1 MLLSVAAG
9 IATIVLKML
18 AWRLTGSTG
27 LLSDALE
34 SIVNLAAALI
44 ALIVVRW
51 ATLPPDEQHM
61 YGHEKA
67 EYFSAG
73 VEGGLIMVAAAS
85 IGWVAIKRLLHPVP
99 LEDVAV
105 GLAISAVAS
114 SQPASVLV
122 RAGRRHR
129 SITVEADGRH
139 LLTDV
144 WTSAGVIAGVAAVAL
159 TGLER
164 LDPLIALAVAA
175 NIVRTGVTLVRRSS
189 GGLMMDH
196 ALSPA
201 EQAALDTALQP
212 YRREGVVFHAIRNR
226 QAGRRS
232 FVSMHV
238 LVPGHWTVQ
247 QGHDLLE
254 HVEADVR
261 ATLPHRTVFTHI
273 EPSEDSNLLR
283 RRDARPT
290 RGSEAEDELRPFVRG
305 RSVPPCGVL
314 GVWERGRCS
323 ADEASW
329 APGGGG
335 DFVGAGKILQRLSHL
350 ERAVRASRP
359 GGAFPGDPALVHKR
373 DTPDDPGT
381 AVVDSRSAARCRRH
395 RASASAPRSRR
406 CRRHRRR
413 APRRGRPS
421 RLPRR
426 AGRQRATRWRLREG
440 ARAEAVDRERGGGGS
455 HDAVCG
461 AAARGRNGTLVASAM
476 RPGRL
481 GALAVRPRGWPG
493 RGR

>member
-1 MLLSVAAG
+1 MLLSLAAG
-9 IATIVLKML
+9 IATIALKML

-73 VEGGLIMVAAAS
+73 VEGGLIMVAAVS
-85 IGWVAIKRLLHPVP
+85 IGWVAIQRLLHPVP

-114 SQPASVLV
+114 VINLLVGVTLV

-144 WTSAGVIAGVAAVAL
+144 WTSVGVIAGVAAVAV

-175 NIVRTGVTLVRRSS
+175 NIVHTGVTLVRRSS
-189 GGLMMDH
+189 GGLMDH

-201 EQAALDTALQP
+201 EQSALNTALQP

-254 HVEADVR
+254 RVEADVR
-261 ATLPHRTVFTHI
+261 AALPHSTVFTHI
-273 EPSEDSNLLR
+273 EPIEDPTSFD
-283 RRDARPT
+283 DAT
-290 RGSEAEDELRPFVRG
+290 LD
-305 RSVPPCGVL
+305 
-314 GVWERGRCS
+314 
-323 ADEASW
+323 
-329 APGGGG
+329 
-335 DFVGAGKILQRLSHL
+335 RL
-350 ERAVRASRP
+350 EESRP
-359 GGAFPGDPALVHKR
+359 K
-373 DTPDDPGT
+373 T
-381 AVVDSRSAARCRRH
+381 
-395 RASASAPRSRR
+395 
-406 CRRHRRR
+406 
-413 APRRGRPS
+413 
-421 RLPRR
+421 
-426 AGRQRATRWRLREG
+426 
-440 ARAEAVDRERGGGGS
+440 
-455 HDAVCG
+455 
-461 AAARGRNGTLVASAM
+461 N
-476 RPGRL
+476 
-481 GALAVRPRGWPG
+481 
-493 RGR
+493 